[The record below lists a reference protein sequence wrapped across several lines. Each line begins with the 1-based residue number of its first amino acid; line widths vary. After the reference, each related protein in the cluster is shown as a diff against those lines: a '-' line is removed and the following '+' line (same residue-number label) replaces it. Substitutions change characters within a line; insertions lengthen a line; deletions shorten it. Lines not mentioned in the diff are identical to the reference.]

1 VRLPKLKRSLLASAF
16 LLVQILVY
24 YGVSR
29 AEVIPN
35 IRPWNDFPGQIGVW
49 LGEEAPVD
57 QESIDKLHPD
67 DYLNRVYS
75 TGKPA
80 QSAGLFIAY
89 FKTQRDGRAP
99 HSPQNCLPGTGW
111 ESMSNRI
118 RPLWVAGSSEPVL
131 INEYTV
137 QKESETLVIHYWFQQ
152 NHRVFSNEIKA
163 QFYAMP
169 ELLMHG
175 RTDIALIRIITPV
188 TSTPESA
195 AKNGMEFSAAV
206 FPTVRDWLQ

>member
-1 VRLPKLKRSLLASAF
+1 MRLPKLKRSLLASAI
-16 LLVQILVY
+16 LLLQILVY

-35 IRPWNDFPGQIGVW
+35 IRPWNDFPDRIGAW
-49 LGEEAPVD
+49 HGEEAAVD
-57 QESIDKLHPD
+57 QESLEKLHPD

-75 TGKPA
+75 TGKSGR
-80 QSAGLFIAY
+80 SAGLFIAY

-111 ESMSNRI
+111 QSMSNHI
-118 RPLWVAGSSEPVL
+118 RPLSVSASAEPVF

-137 QKESETLVIHYWFQQ
+137 QKDSETLVVHYWFQQ

-188 TSTPESA
+188 TSTPEA
-195 AKNGMEFSAAV
+195 AAGNGLNFSAAV